1 MVVRAIFEIT
11 QEKNGP
17 EAITKDSAR
26 LIMYV

>member
-11 QEKNGP
+11 QEKNGS
-17 EAITKDSAR
+17 ETITKDSAR